1 MNLLYIAAGEKSY
14 YVLVKHLTELVL
26 RQYDNDSSKRHFCQY
41 CLNSCTSEV
50 VLKKQMEKCK
60 LNGAQIIQLPE
71 AGDKKWHDKVEFT
84 KNRIPTMFTFCHLL
98 GFRKRIM

>member
-60 LNGAQIIQLPE
+60 FNGAQIIQLPE
-71 AGDKKWHDKVEFT
+71 AGDKKWHHKVEFT
-84 KNRIPTMFTFCHLL
+84 KNRIPTMFTFCHLRE
-98 GFRKRIM
+98 FRKRIM